1 MCTPAAPVGMQ
12 KWNLMSGVELHSARL
27 PKCLF
32 NVDRAGAPPTPLGP
46 KAKVEA
52 TTQEPQARTLLGVL
66 FSRLGQ
72 LYYVA
77 RLARPPR
84 VQFSHWASTFRWQ
97 FLQQKVGSDDFNGSG
112 ANHLWFA

>member
-1 MCTPAAPVGMQ
+1 M
-12 KWNLMSGVELHSARL
+12 
-27 PKCLF
+27 
-32 NVDRAGAPPTPLGP
+32 PPDTLGP

-66 FSRLGQ
+66 FSGLGQ

-112 ANHLWFA
+112 QITLAMLERIGWSLTKSFEVVAGKVA